1 MAYTDISSFLMAY
14 AKSRYF
20 ALGFLSS
27 LCIQRSRAGPM
38 PLRKPHSASVFFDLT
53 MQYDRCP
60 VIHKFRSVFV
70 DKMISDYQSGSL
82 RIVYLI
88 KIKRFN
94 YVVPCFTPRS
104 YYLPW
109 MRHHTS
115 RADYV
120 VPCFRSTVIQDNT
133 NRCHVGNT

>member
-1 MAYTDISSFLMAY
+1 MAYTDIPSFLMAY
-14 AKSRYF
+14 AKSRSF

-27 LCIQRSRAGPM
+27 LCIRCSRAGPM

-60 VIHKFRSVFV
+60 VIHTFRSVFV

-88 KIKRFN
+88 KIKRSN
-94 YVVPCFTPRS
+94 
-104 YYLPW
+104 
-109 MRHHTS
+109 
-115 RADYV
+115 YV
-120 VPCFRSTVIQDNT
+120 VPCFRSTVILLALDET
-133 NRCHVGNT
+133 SHIKGGLRCTLLSLHGHTG